1 MEIFLCFLFSVCVVG
16 NLMMYVD
23 RKIREE
29 IR

>member
-29 IR
+29 I